1 VISPGTPPAWTEL
14 VEEFTRRLV
23 TEHPGI
29 FFNEEVL
36 FLKQF
41 DILLLPLGLAYGKRG
56 TAMPYIETL
65 LRDGWA
71 RGDLGLV
78 NRCIAGLGV
87 VGFYYPQA
95 LFQTLRAAIPDLTRM
110 EVRAALVRSLA
121 IIRTRHFDT
130 VDIFL
135 RQIGADDAF
144 QRQVSMDTDVELV
157 RRYVSW
163 LGLYNNT
170 SNFSVHYPTMRHGF
184 GIRGILLMSEVGSPQ
199 EFVSKYTISTFYMGR
214 DADYRFTNWTR
225 PD

>member
-1 VISPGTPPAWTEL
+1 V
-14 VEEFTRRLV
+14 
-23 TEHPGI
+23 H
-29 FFNEEVL
+29 
-36 FLKQF
+36 FLNQF

-71 RGDLGLV
+71 RGDLRLV
-78 NRCIAGLGV
+78 RRCIAGLGV
-87 VGFYYPQA
+87 VGFYFPQA
-95 LFQTLRAAIPDLTRM
+95 VFQTLRAAIPDLTHADL
-110 EVRAALVRSLA
+110 RAVLVRSLA

-144 QRQVSMDTDVELV
+144 QHQVSVDMDVDLV
-157 RRYVSW
+157 RRYVYW

-170 SNFSVHYPTMRHGF
+170 SHFSLHYPIMRRGF
-184 GIRGILLMSEVGSPQ
+184 GMRGILLMSEVGSPQ

-214 DADYRFTNWTR
+214 DAEYRFTNWTR